1 MKLASALSE
10 RSDIQRRL
18 SQLTERLKNNA
29 KVQEGEAP
37 SEDPQVLLKEL
48 TECLARL
55 EDLMFRINLTNS
67 SVSHEGETLTQLLAR
82 RDRLKL
88 ETSIM
93 RTFLDQAS
101 SKVDRYSR
109 AEIRIQSTVDVAS
122 LQKQVDSLSKE
133 LRQTDELIQQLN
145 WTTEL
150 IEP

>member
-48 TECLARL
+48 NECLARL
-55 EDLMFRINLTNS
+55 EELMCRINLTNS
-67 SVSHEGETLTQLLAR
+67 SVIHEGETLTQLLAR

-109 AEIRIQSTVDVAS
+109 AEIRVQSTVDVAS

-133 LRQTDELIQQLN
+133 LRQTDEFIQQLN

>member
-29 KVQEGEAP
+29 KVQEGESP

-48 TECLARL
+48 NECLARL
-55 EDLMFRINLTNS
+55 EDLMYRINLTNS
-67 SVSHEGETLTQLLAR
+67 SVSYEGETLTQLLAR